1 MKKLTNIAKPNP
13 EEENDFTNSQI
24 AIEIIEKVIEP
35 LLLKGLN
42 GKRYYDTEDK
52 IVEIIKLNR

>member
-1 MKKLTNIAKPNP
+1 MKKLINLAKPNP